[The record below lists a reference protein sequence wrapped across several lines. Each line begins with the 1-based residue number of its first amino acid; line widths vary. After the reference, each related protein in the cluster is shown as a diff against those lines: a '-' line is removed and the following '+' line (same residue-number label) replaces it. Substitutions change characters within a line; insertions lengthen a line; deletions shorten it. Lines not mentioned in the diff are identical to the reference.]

1 VRLLPIIML
10 LVVSLFWLQTASA
23 KDLKVGVVDIA
34 RVLEESPQAE
44 TARQNLQKEFAPREK
59 NLIDTQKK
67 IRDKEEQ
74 LARDGAIMSKSER
87 DRVER
92 DIISLKREFQRDQD
106 EFRDDLNFKRN
117 EILEGL
123 QRKLIGSIQNYA
135 KTNNFDL
142 LLAEGVVYTSDALN
156 VTEAVLNAI
165 KKDAK

>member
-1 VRLLPIIML
+1 MRLLPILML
-10 LVVSLFWLQTASA
+10 LTASLFWLQTVSA
-23 KDLKVGVVDIA
+23 NDLKVGVVDIA
-34 RVLEESPQAE
+34 RVLEESPQAAA
-44 TARQNLQKEFAPREK
+44 ARDNLQKEFSPREK
-59 NLIDTQKK
+59 KLIEKQKK

-92 DIISLKREFQRDQD
+92 EIISLKREFQRDQD

-123 QRKLIGSIQNYA
+123 QRKLIGSIRNYA
-135 KTNNFDL
+135 KAKGFDL
-142 LLAEGVVYTSDALN
+142 LLAEGVVYTSDTLN
-156 VTEAVLNAI
+156 VTEDVLSAI